1 MDEMYHSISNYL
13 ALMRDPAMAASC
25 WFCFNEEVDVVGV
38 HIITGSFSGFSEL
51 HMSTVIQ

>member
-38 HIITGSFSGFSEL
+38 RIITGSFSGFSEL